1 MDNKAGKTPRS
12 PSSHAATPPAA
23 TRPVPTDTSA
33 APTDTARN
41 SATPRRPSLDPE
53 LLRRRLEPLGYVVEV
68 VEQTGSTNTDL
79 VERPHCPNATVRI
92 AEEQISGR
100 GRMGRVWT
108 APARAQLIVSVSLT
122 CPEIPMER
130 LGLFPLVA
138 GLSITQG
145 IIDATALPAR
155 LKWPNDVLVENRKLV
170 GMLVEV
176 PQLQPVPRVVIG
188 FGVNY
193 DLMPEELPVP
203 HATSLALEYSH
214 CDPIAADGELAAKEV
229 PETTV
234 VAKEVVAKET
244 AMSPAASAR
253 QTDNALP
260 SREEIAVR
268 ILTQLHEDV
277 ARFRA
282 MGGAPMTFMSRYKHL
297 SSTLGTAVKVLLPGD
312 KELAGTAVDISDGG
326 ELVVIDEQGRRH
338 SVAAGD
344 VIHVR
349 PRGGTAY
356 SESSE

>member
-1 MDNKAGKTPRS
+1 MDNKAGKTPGSTS
-12 PSSHAATPPAA
+12 PHTATTPAA
-23 TRPVPTDTSA
+23 TRPAPIDTSA
-33 APTDTARN
+33 ATTDPATN

-79 VERPHCPNATVRI
+79 VERPHCSNATVRI

-138 GLSITQG
+138 GLSIAQG

-176 PQLQPVPRVVIG
+176 PQLQPDPRVVIG

-193 DLMPEELPVP
+193 DLMPEELPVS

-214 CDPIAADGELAAKEV
+214 CNPIDTDGESAAEDTQ
-229 PETTV
+229 ETTV
-234 VAKEVVAKET
+234 AAEENAIN
-244 AMSPAASAR
+244 PAASAQ

-297 SSTLGTAVKVLLPGD
+297 SSTLGSAVKVLLPGD
-312 KELAGTAVDISDGG
+312 KELAGTAVDISEGG
-326 ELVVIDEQGRRH
+326 ELVVIDEQGGKH

-344 VIHVR
+344 VIHIR
-349 PRGGTAY
+349 PQVGTAY